1 MKEIIE
7 VNLEIIPKIFL
18 EFLDKD
24 QRVPFSDRTTFFP
37 SDGEV
42 TEPIGGGPLGIS
54 VLYGHSTHIPYQL
67 SFAHRVIDGRI
78 DDKADS

>member
-1 MKEIIE
+1 LKEKNE
-7 VNLEIIPKIFL
+7 VI
-18 EFLDKD
+18 LDIT
-24 QRVPFSDRTTFFP
+24 PNFFWNFSRKTKQYLFKQTPFFP

-42 TEPIGGGPLGIS
+42 TEPIGVALGIS